1 MVKTVIK
8 KLVRNLGFELKRY
21 KPNLSET
28 ARMQQLLAY
37 HKIDLVFDIG
47 ANIGQYAM
55 FLREIG
61 YSGRI
66 VSFEPLSSAH
76 AQLQAL
82 SSKDPLWEI
91 APRMA
96 IGDRDDNITIQ
107 ISANSQSSSVLEML
121 ESHVKASP
129 KSAYIDSETVQM
141 CKLDTVAREYIQNNT
156 TSIFLK
162 IDVQGFEKQA
172 LEGATQT
179 LSQVKGIQV
188 ELSLA
193 PLYRDQLL
201 FKEMLALVENLGYEP
216 HAFVPGFTDLETGR
230 LLQMDGIFFKQ

>member
-82 SSKDPLWEI
+82 SSKDPCGRLHLGWQSGIE
-91 APRMA
+91 M
-96 IGDRDDNITIQ
+96 IT
-107 ISANSQSSSVLEML
+107 S
-121 ESHVKASP
+121 
-129 KSAYIDSETVQM
+129 
-141 CKLDTVAREYIQNNT
+141 
-156 TSIFLK
+156 
-162 IDVQGFEKQA
+162 
-172 LEGATQT
+172 
-179 LSQVKGIQV
+179 
-188 ELSLA
+188 
-193 PLYRDQLL
+193 L
-201 FKEMLALVENLGYEP
+201 FKS
-216 HAFVPGFTDLETGR
+216 R
-230 LLQMDGIFFKQ
+230 LTVRAVRF